1 MAIDFYKDNKYPK
14 TTKTNN
20 NTEGR
25 ETTYQPQ
32 KTAKKTVD
40 NS

>member
-20 NTEGR
+20 NAERR
-25 ETTYQPQ
+25 ESTYQPQ
-32 KTAKKTVD
+32 TTAK
-40 NS
+40 